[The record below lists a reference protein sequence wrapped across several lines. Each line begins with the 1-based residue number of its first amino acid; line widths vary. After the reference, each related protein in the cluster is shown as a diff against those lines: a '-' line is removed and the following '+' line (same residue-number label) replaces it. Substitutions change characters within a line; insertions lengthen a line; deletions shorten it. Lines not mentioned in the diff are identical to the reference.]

1 MGPWRDFKTRQAPWR
16 DFKTRQD
23 LFAKKKLQTGP
34 GVV

>member
-1 MGPWRDFKTRQAPWR
+1 MGTWRVLKTRQAPWR